1 MWSNAYIVGIAM
13 TLASTLLAGISQ
25 LLLKIA
31 AGREYKNWLQEYLNV
46 WVITAYAIFVL
57 TTVLSVIALRFIS
70 LSLSTALAA
79 TGQVFVLLLSWLI
92 LKERISVQK
101 ALGMVAIIVGIIVF
115 TL

>member
-1 MWSNAYIVGIAM
+1 MV
-13 TLASTLLAGISQ
+13 AGVPKR
-25 LLLKIA
+25 LGYNCLCHLC
-31 AGREYKNWLQEYLNV
+31 
-46 WVITAYAIFVL
+46 
-57 TTVLSVIALRFIS
+57 VIALRFIS

-79 TGQVFVLLLSWLI
+79 TGQVFVPLLSWLI